1 MSQIHDNIISSYQVD
16 FENELLIL
24 KTQYYYDG
32 KVWENAGIVFNG
44 YFTHI
49 FDMVF
54 HIKLFSFTYLKNH
67 SF

>member
-1 MSQIHDNIISSYQVD
+1 MAMAAKLKMLLAARNID

-32 KVWENAGIVFNG
+32 KGSENADIVFNG
-44 YFTHI
+44 YFIHI

-54 HIKLFSFTYLKNH
+54 YIKLFSFHL
-67 SF
+67 S